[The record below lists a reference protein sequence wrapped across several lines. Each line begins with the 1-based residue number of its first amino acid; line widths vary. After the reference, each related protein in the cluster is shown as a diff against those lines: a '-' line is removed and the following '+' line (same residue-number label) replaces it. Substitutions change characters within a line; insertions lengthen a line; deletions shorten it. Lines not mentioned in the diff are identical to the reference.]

1 MMSLVHLHISLKNIQ
16 KVKLF
21 YLMG

>member
-1 MMSLVHLHISLKNIQ
+1 MSLVHLHISLKNIQ